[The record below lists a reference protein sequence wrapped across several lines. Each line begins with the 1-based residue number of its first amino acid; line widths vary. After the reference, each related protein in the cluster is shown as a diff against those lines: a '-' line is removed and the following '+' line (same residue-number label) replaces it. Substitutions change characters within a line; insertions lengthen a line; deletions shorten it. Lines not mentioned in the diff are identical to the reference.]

1 MAELSGGGV
10 AHAVKDGIARV
21 ASAPAVLGGTLVLT
35 LVVVLP
41 PFLWL
46 DFLVF
51 AYDQYLV
58 VVLLSPLG
66 IVFHW
71 SQGAGLTWLVV
82 WSFLAGGILDR
93 YARNRPTRGRG
104 FFGACGAHFPAM
116 LRLGVVE
123 WLFWRGASALELGS
137 TPGLVPKIAGLVAGL
152 LFLYARVRIVV
163 EDRRSALGALLAGG
177 RFIRRN
183 PAAVPMFL
191 VFAAAV
197 WIFDWVW
204 QRVVPGMRDGGWL
217 PLVAVE
223 LLVAL
228 LLSIVFASWASAIVA
243 LSGAAG
249 SCVVYCEST
258 ARVAGIAGRG
268 SDHQSVPIADSMT
281 SRPFRNARI
290 LIVDDEDANIEILQR
305 ILSRAGFTRIESTN
319 DSREVGALYIEHRP
333 DLILLD
339 LHMPHMDGLDVMDQ
353 LNEIAEASYL
363 PILILSGDLTP
374 EARREALS
382 RGAKDFVNKPFQQE
396 ELLLRIKT
404 LLETRFLYIQ
414 IQSQNQLLEAKVR
427 ERTRE
432 LVEAQIEIIER
443 LAVAAEF
450 RDDNTGQHTHRVGQM
465 SALLAKQLGLHD
477 TQVSLIRR
485 AAELHDVGKIGV
497 PDTILMKMGKLT
509 PDEFEIVKTHTVI
522 GARILSGGK
531 FPLLRLAE
539 EIAFSHH
546 ERWDGEGY
554 ARIRGIDVP
563 LAGRIVAVA
572 DVFDAL
578 TQQRPYKPAWPIA
591 EAIAEIDRQRERQFD
606 PAVVDAFLRVIENS
620 PEKTS

>member
-1 MAELSGGGV
+1 
-10 AHAVKDGIARV
+10 
-21 ASAPAVLGGTLVLT
+21 
-35 LVVVLP
+35 
-41 PFLWL
+41 
-46 DFLVF
+46 
-51 AYDQYLV
+51 
-58 VVLLSPLG
+58 
-66 IVFHW
+66 
-71 SQGAGLTWLVV
+71 
-82 WSFLAGGILDR
+82 
-93 YARNRPTRGRG
+93 
-104 FFGACGAHFPAM
+104 
-116 LRLGVVE
+116 
-123 WLFWRGASALELGS
+123 
-137 TPGLVPKIAGLVAGL
+137 
-152 LFLYARVRIVV
+152 
-163 EDRRSALGALLAGG
+163 
-177 RFIRRN
+177 
-183 PAAVPMFL
+183 
-191 VFAAAV
+191 
-197 WIFDWVW
+197 
-204 QRVVPGMRDGGWL
+204 
-217 PLVAVE
+217 
-223 LLVAL
+223 
-228 LLSIVFASWASAIVA
+228 
-243 LSGAAG
+243 
-249 SCVVYCEST
+249 
-258 ARVAGIAGRG
+258 
-268 SDHQSVPIADSMT
+268 MT
-281 SRPFRNARI
+281 SRAFRNARI

-305 ILSRAGFTRIESTN
+305 ILTRAGFARIETTN
-319 DSREVGALYIEHRP
+319 DSREVSALYIEHRP

-339 LHMPHMDGLDVMDQ
+339 LHMPHLDGLEVMDQ

-374 EARREALS
+374 EARRDALS

-465 SALLAKQLGLHD
+465 SALLAKQLGLAD
-477 TQVSLIRR
+477 AQVSLIRR

-509 PDEFEIVKTHTVI
+509 PEEFEIVKTHTVI

-546 ERWDGEGY
+546 ERWDGDGY
-554 ARIRGIDVP
+554 ARIKGVDVP

-578 TQQRPYKPAWPIA
+578 TQQRPYKPAWPVA
-591 EAIAEIDRQRERQFD
+591 EAIGEIDRQRERQFD

-620 PEKTS
+620 PEKPS

>member
-1 MAELSGGGV
+1 
-10 AHAVKDGIARV
+10 
-21 ASAPAVLGGTLVLT
+21 
-35 LVVVLP
+35 
-41 PFLWL
+41 
-46 DFLVF
+46 
-51 AYDQYLV
+51 
-58 VVLLSPLG
+58 
-66 IVFHW
+66 
-71 SQGAGLTWLVV
+71 
-82 WSFLAGGILDR
+82 
-93 YARNRPTRGRG
+93 
-104 FFGACGAHFPAM
+104 
-116 LRLGVVE
+116 
-123 WLFWRGASALELGS
+123 
-137 TPGLVPKIAGLVAGL
+137 
-152 LFLYARVRIVV
+152 
-163 EDRRSALGALLAGG
+163 
-177 RFIRRN
+177 
-183 PAAVPMFL
+183 
-191 VFAAAV
+191 
-197 WIFDWVW
+197 
-204 QRVVPGMRDGGWL
+204 
-217 PLVAVE
+217 
-223 LLVAL
+223 
-228 LLSIVFASWASAIVA
+228 
-243 LSGAAG
+243 
-249 SCVVYCEST
+249 
-258 ARVAGIAGRG
+258 
-268 SDHQSVPIADSMT
+268 MT
-281 SRPFRNARI
+281 SLPFRKARI
-290 LIVDDEDANIEILQR
+290 LIVDDEEANIEILQR
-305 ILSRAGFTRIESTN
+305 ILTRAGFSNLASTT
-319 DSREVGALYIEHRP
+319 DSRQATAQYIEQRP

-339 LHMPHMDGLDVMDQ
+339 LHMPHMNGLEVMDQ

-374 EARREALS
+374 EARRDALS

-465 SALLAKQLGLHD
+465 SALLAKELTLPD

-497 PDTILMKMGKLT
+497 PDTILLKMGKLT

-546 ERWDGEGY
+546 ERWDGDGY
-554 ARIRGIDVP
+554 AGMRGIDVP

-591 EAIAEIDRQRERQFD
+591 DAIAEIDRQRERQFD
-606 PAVVDAFLRVIENS
+606 PDVVDAFLRVIENS
-620 PEKTS
+620 PQKPS